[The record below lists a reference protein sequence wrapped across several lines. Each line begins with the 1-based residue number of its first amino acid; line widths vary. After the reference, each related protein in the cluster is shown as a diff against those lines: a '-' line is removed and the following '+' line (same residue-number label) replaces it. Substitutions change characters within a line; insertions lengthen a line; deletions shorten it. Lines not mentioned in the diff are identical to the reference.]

1 MKFAKF
7 SLSLVIGLI
16 ILFSFMLAML
26 KVFAVPIIIVV
37 VAFVAFVIV
46 QKKGKGKWNDWYF
59 INYVFRFIRISS
71 LEWTRWITKS
81 NWNWL
86 SKGLPYVD

>member
-37 VAFVAFVIV
+37 IAFVAFVIV
-46 QKKGKGKWNDWYF
+46 QKKGKGKWND
-59 INYVFRFIRISS
+59 
-71 LEWTRWITKS
+71 
-81 NWNWL
+81 
-86 SKGLPYVD
+86 